1 MIVTKLIGGLG
12 NQLFQYALAR
22 KLALDKDTDVV
33 LDIDGF
39 EEYKLHKF
47 SLQNFAFKK
56 NFITDR
62 EKILFCLNGYG
73 INSFFSKIRNWL
85 LKPVVINEHQFNYDP
100 QVFRN
105 AKKYTYLNG
114 YWQTDKYFSDIR
126 DVLLK
131 DLIVTR
137 PLEGKNLELATLI
150 STVNAVSVHLRRGDY
165 VSNSETIKIHG
176 ICSSLYY
183 QKALQILNE
192 KESDIELFV
201 FSDDIPWCQENFKPS
216 FKTHYIDHNNSDNNY
231 EDMRLMS
238 LCNHNIIAN
247 SSFSWWGAWLN
258 NNPGK
263 TVIAPQTWFQ
273 TKDRN
278 YNDVIPDQWIKI

>member
-22 KLALDKDTDVV
+22 KLALDKNTEVV

-39 EEYKLHKF
+39 EDYKLHKF
-47 SLQNFAFKK
+47 SLQYFAFKMKFTTKRDKLFFQVNGHK
-56 NFITDR
+56 N
-62 EKILFCLNGYG
+62 
-73 INSFFSKIRNWL
+73 NSLVSKIRNRL
-85 LKPVVINEHQFNYDP
+85 LKPVIINEQQFNYDP
-100 QVFRN
+100 QVFSS
-105 AKKYTYLNG
+105 AKRHTYLNG
-114 YWQTDKYFSDIR
+114 YWQTEKYFSDIR

-131 DLIVTR
+131 DLMITR
-137 PLEGKNLELATLI
+137 PLEEKNLEVATLI
-150 STVNAVSVHLRRGDY
+150 SKVNAVSVHMRRGDY
-165 VSNSETIKIHG
+165 VSNSETLKIHG
-176 ICSSLYY
+176 ICSFVYY
-183 QKALQILNE
+183 QEALEILSG

-201 FSDDIPWCQENFKPS
+201 FSDDIPWCQENFRPS
-216 FKTHYIDHNNSDNNY
+216 FKTHYIDNNNADTNY
-231 EDMRLMS
+231 EDLRLMS
-238 LCNHNIIAN
+238 LCKHNIIAN

-273 TKDRN
+273 TDDRN